1 LRARELHTG
10 EQVTRK
16 VIFALVLATAIGL
29 ISWLVQ
35 NYQSAGK
42 LFLYADV
49 LLVVVLVITL
59 ILINRK
65 IFERHQATE
74 GGVKMEM
81 GVVITVTF
89 FIGALMYMVG

>member
-1 LRARELHTG
+1 MSELDEIKEFIG
-10 EQVTRK
+10 YLK
-16 VIFALVLATAIGL
+16 VIFALVLATTIGL

-42 LFLYADV
+42 LLLYADV

-65 IFERHQATE
+65 ILSDIKRLKE
-74 GGVKMEM
+74 
-81 GVVITVTF
+81 
-89 FIGALMYMVG
+89 L

>member
-1 LRARELHTG
+1 LSEIDEIKELIG
-10 EQVTRK
+10 YLK
-16 VIFALVLATAIGL
+16 VVFALVLATTIGL

-42 LFLYADV
+42 LLLYTDV

-65 IFERHQATE
+65 ILSDIKRLKE
-74 GGVKMEM
+74 
-81 GVVITVTF
+81 
-89 FIGALMYMVG
+89 L

>member
-1 LRARELHTG
+1 LSELDEIKEFIG
-10 EQVTRK
+10 YLK
-16 VIFALVLATAIGL
+16 VIFALVLATTIGL

-42 LFLYADV
+42 LLLYADV

-65 IFERHQATE
+65 ILSDIKRLKE
-74 GGVKMEM
+74 
-81 GVVITVTF
+81 
-89 FIGALMYMVG
+89 L

>member
-1 LRARELHTG
+1 MSELDEIKEFIG
-10 EQVTRK
+10 YLK
-16 VIFALVLATAIGL
+16 VIFALVLATTIGL

-42 LFLYADV
+42 LLLYADV

-65 IFERHQATE
+65 ILSDIERLKE
-74 GGVKMEM
+74 
-81 GVVITVTF
+81 
-89 FIGALMYMVG
+89 L

>member
-1 LRARELHTG
+1 M
-10 EQVTRK
+10 V
-16 VIFALVLATAIGL
+16 FALVLATTIGL

-42 LFLYADV
+42 LLLYADV

-65 IFERHQATE
+65 ILSDIKRLKE
-74 GGVKMEM
+74 
-81 GVVITVTF
+81 
-89 FIGALMYMVG
+89 L